1 MFNPLLIA
9 IASNDVIQW
18 LNSNPSIFRL
28 LQLVF
33 WGTEHPIWGLII
45 LLVTLALIWNLFK
58 GFSYLVVILAKQI
71 AQTPL
76 KLTRLIW
83 RVSTKSMQQV
93 STLAVKK
100 LIGQKTTELPALPP
114 ANSLPVQINK
124 QQRLAEISSRLA
136 EIQQEQNELLQ
147 EVAVILGSDKTNMEV
162 SQELTSNVTY
172 TNSL

>member
-1 MFNPLLIA
+1 MFNSLRIA
-9 IASNDVIQW
+9 IASSDVTQW
-18 LNSNPSIFRL
+18 LDTNPAVFRL

-71 AQTPL
+71 VQAPL

-93 STLAVKK
+93 STLALKQLTGK
-100 LIGQKTTELPALPP
+100 KTTELPALPP
-114 ANSLPVQINK
+114 ANSPPVQIDK
-124 QQRLAEISSRLA
+124 QQRLAEISHRLT
-136 EIQQEQNELLQ
+136 EIQKEQNELLQ
-147 EVAVILGSDKTNMEV
+147 EVAVILGSDKINVEV
-162 SQELTSNVTY
+162 TQELTSKIT
-172 TNSL
+172 